1 MCDIERTL
9 SLRRS
14 KVQQANGPDVTR
26 VIHRDLN
33 RSYATLVRAEG
44 VYYYDDTGRRY
55 LDGSGGSSSVTNIGH
70 GVKEVADAVYQQI
83 TTLAYAPTHAFTTEP
98 IEELARL
105 IIENFAPEGMDRVW
119 FVSGGSEAVESAIKM
134 AIQYHRDRGKPT
146 KHQIISRWSSYH
158 GSTFGAMA
166 VSGNMPRR
174 TKFLPMLPPS
184 EHIPPCFPYRC
195 WASSTCQDSGC
206 DLTCAHHLE
215 HTIRQLGPE
224 NVAAFIAEP
233 VVGATLSAQPASP
246 GYFQEIRRICDKY
259 DILFIADEV
268 MTGFGRT
275 GKNFGID
282 HWNVIPDMI
291 ACAKGMGGGYAPLGG
306 VIVKPEIVGEVRRT
320 SGTFLVGHTAAGNP
334 LSCATGIAVLN
345 YVLKHDLVGNAAN
358 VGLYFKEQLLGL
370 MEKHLIIGD
379 VRGVGLMLGVELVT
393 DRATKQPFPPEWK
406 VSQMIAS
413 AALER
418 GLVTYALMGTV
429 DGIEGDHMLFTPPL
443 TITRAEVDELISIYD
458 QALSVV
464 EAELAATSPE
474 QAGDAVQAA
483 PW

>member
-1 MCDIERTL
+1 M
-9 SLRRS
+9 
-14 KVQQANGPDVTR
+14 QQVSDPDLTK

-33 RSYATLVRAEG
+33 RTYATLVRAEG
-44 VYYYDDTGRRY
+44 VYYYDEQGKRY

-70 GVKEVADAVYQQI
+70 GVKEVADAVYKQI
-83 TTLAYAPTHAFTTEP
+83 STLAYAPTHAFSTEP
-98 IEELARL
+98 IEQLARL
-105 IIENFAPEGMDRVW
+105 VIERFAPPGMERVW

-134 AIQYHRDRGKPT
+134 ALQYHRDRGQPT

-174 TKFLPMLPPS
+174 KKFLPMLPPS

-195 WASSTCQDSGC
+195 WTNSTCQTSGC
-206 DLTCAHHLE
+206 DLSCAHHLE
-215 HTIRQLGPE
+215 HTIRQLGAE

-259 DILFIADEV
+259 DVLLIADEV

-282 HWNVIPDMI
+282 HWGVVPDLI
-291 ACAKGMGGGYAPLGG
+291 ACAKGMGGGYTPLGA

-320 SGTFLVGHTAAGNP
+320 TGTFLVGHTAAGNP
-334 LSCATGIAVLN
+334 LSCATGLAVLN
-345 YVLKHDLVGNAAN
+345 YVLAHDLVRNAAT
-358 VGLYFKEQLLGL
+358 VGPYFKERLLEL
-370 MEKHLIIGD
+370 QERHPIIGV
-379 VRGVGLMLGVELVT
+379 VRGIGLMLGVELVA
-393 DRATKQPFPPEWK
+393 DQDTKRPFPPELK
-406 VSQMIAS
+406 VSQLIAH

-429 DGIEGDHMLFTPPL
+429 DGVEGDTF
-443 TITRAEVDELISIYD
+443 R
-458 QALSVV
+458 
-464 EAELAATSPE
+464 
-474 QAGDAVQAA
+474 
-483 PW
+483 